1 MGFNSAFKELKFTFT
16 NNKTSFCTR
25 ITCYQ
30 QSKTLAEFVRLP
42 WKNRPVI
49 DISPSHKFLHSVHF
63 THQNFK
69 FYYIFFLFTR
79 IWCHIVRQPGTNVS
93 EEPAVSI
100 FRLEDRLYYP
110 SSTSKM
116 ETARSLRHI
125 ATYPSNH
132 TVPHTLQDS
141 SLSWELKPRNLSLS
155 LIIPSSTILQPVKR
169 TSFITIS
176 AIFFHK

>member
-1 MGFNSAFKELKFTFT
+1 MKLKS
-16 NNKTSFCTR
+16 SFYVLF
-25 ITCYQ
+25 ILLIKI
-30 QSKTLAEFVRLP
+30 SNFV
-42 WKNRPVI
+42 I
-49 DISPSHKFLHSVHF
+49 FSFYSPGSDA
-63 THQNFK
+63 T
-69 FYYIFFLFTR
+69 
-79 IWCHIVRQPGTNVS
+79 VRQAGTNVS

-116 ETARSLRHI
+116 ETACSLRHV

-141 SLSWELKPRNLSLS
+141 SLSWELEPHNLSLS

-176 AIFFHK
+176 GIFSPSKWSLNAFMQSHLPFQDFRISHHWLYLKSFHI